1 MSFSELSNRLNKE
14 LTKED
19 RSINGIFFTPK
30 MARNK
35 LFERLAALDISPKT
49 ILEPSCGSGEFIDDC
64 LSNYPKALV
73 TGIEKHPIIF
83 KNLLESEL
91 YLNNTKKLR
100 LINTDFLKYG
110 DSKYD
115 LIIGNPPYFVTKDKN
130 PACMNGR
137 GNIFVQF
144 IYKCLTENLKP
155 DCILAFVLPTS
166 FYNCSYYSQC
176 RDYISKNTTLL
187 YVDNIDA
194 SYYETA
200 QDTMIMI
207 IKNTKPT
214 NKDYIFIRNNNV
226 YITPFYERLNQ
237 IVIDTKTISELGF
250 RVKTGEVVWN
260 QHKEKLI
267 DKQGTQACKTA
278 QSTQACKTAKTAQS
292 TPIIYPQNIVD
303 SKLVLNNLKP
313 DKKNEKKQ
321 YINDEYISTP
331 TTGPAI
337 LISRGFGNKYNFIY
351 TTIEDSSFSFYG
363 ENHINVVYPLDKSI
377 DNYEAFDKIK
387 RSLKDTKT
395 NDFIKLFVGNGAL
408 SKTELENV
416 LPIF

>member
-14 LTKED
+14 LSKED
-19 RSINGIFFTPK
+19 RSDNGIFFTPK
-30 MARNK
+30 KARTE
-35 LFERLAALDISPKT
+35 LFFQLEALGLIPKT
-49 ILEPSCGSGEFIDDC
+49 ILEPSCGSGEFISDC
-64 LSNYPKALV
+64 LTNYPKALV

-83 KNLLESEL
+83 KNLSESEL

-100 LINTDFLKYG
+100 LVNSDFLTYG
-110 DSKYD
+110 ISKYD

-130 PACMNGR
+130 PNCMIGR

-144 IYKCLTENLKP
+144 IYKCLTENLKQ
-155 DCILAFVLPTS
+155 DGILAFVLPTS
-166 FYNCSYYSQC
+166 FYNCSYYSPC
-176 RDYISKNTTLL
+176 REYISKNTQIL
-187 YVDNIDA
+187 YVHNIDA

-200 QDTMIMI
+200 QDTTIMI

-214 NKDYIFIRNNNV
+214 NRDYIFFRNNNV
-226 YITPFYERLNQ
+226 YITPFYERLNE
-237 IVIDTKTISELGF
+237 IVIDTETISGLGF

-260 QHKEKLI
+260 QHKDKLS
-267 DKQGTQACKTA
+267 DNSG
-278 QSTQACKTAKTAQS
+278 

-303 SKLVLNNLKP
+303 SKLVLNNLKV

-321 YINDEYISTP
+321 YINEQYVSTP

-351 TTIEDSSFSFYG
+351 TAIEDTGYKFYG
-363 ENHINVVYPLDKSI
+363 ENHINVIIPLDKTI
-377 DNYEAFDKIK
+377 DNSEAFDRIK
-387 RSLKDTKT
+387 LSLKNTKT
-395 NDFIKLFVGNGAL
+395 GEFIKLFVGNGAL